1 MIKIFVRFN
10 SILRLS
16 LIHNIGRNSFSRKS
30 ITGFQPAS
38 RYITHYSD
46 KTERTNAVQAGSLC
60 YFHPVVGMSED
71 PNRGTTAERSHY
83 F

>member
-38 RYITHYSD
+38 RYMDTLL
-46 KTERTNAVQAGSLC
+46 R
-60 YFHPVVGMSED
+60 
-71 PNRGTTAERSHY
+71 
-83 F
+83 